1 MWGGLLG
8 RSALLLLSYNQL
20 SALPASGKH
29 APRDFPR
36 KTRRLRDPPGKLARR
51 ESQSPWAELS
61 RVPHVCP
68 ALQPGRACCCNL
80 HVDHAMLAPDQI
92 DARPSQ
98 PEGQLDDEADYQT
111 ACQSARTVAVNGG
124 RGCPIAASGPSTTQ
138 VDRRWHGKG
147 RQRHCRPAE
156 RRSRPPPLRS
166 APLGPD
172 RGAVHRK
179 RRIRVGWAASDVLI
193 HSTGV
198 QLIHH
203 LIIGDFDLSFE
214 LFRLAGDPGQMLV
227 T

>member
-1 MWGGLLG
+1 M
-8 RSALLLLSYNQL
+8 R
-20 SALPASGKH
+20 PAISREKRADCGT
-29 APRDFPR
+29 P
-36 KTRRLRDPPGKLARR
+36 LA
-51 ESQSPWAELS
+51 SWHGVSLS
-61 RVPHVCP
+61 RRGLSLAVYHMCAP

-179 RRIRVGWAASDVLI
+179 RRIRVRWAASDVLI

-214 LFRLAGDPGQMLV
+214 LFRLAADPGQMLV